1 MKKALA
7 IASWEFTEK
16 IKAKSFIIFM
26 VLFPLILIG
35 MGILP
40 SLLIDD
46 EPDAPAIVGVLDE
59 KNIYA
64 DNAFKYLETYK
75 LADGQPKYIPVNLYK
90 DGRGIDEM
98 IKAADS
104 EVFNKKIAGYVYI
117 KYKDGKPELEY
128 RSESMGA
135 FKDLNNY
142 ERAFNDAFTFKNLSE
157 KGLNAEEVKG
167 MISDINLKSIKIQK
181 EAGAKENDFL
191 TTFFTSYAFIMLLML
206 MVMTSGGLLVRSL
219 VEEKSNR
226 IMEVLLSSASSDDL
240 LTGKILGLGM
250 LGLFQIAVWGIV
262 AAAMLGG
269 NFLKPEMFQNFG
281 YMLIFFILGYMLYT
295 AIFVGI
301 GSSVTT
307 EQESQQITSMISI
320 VLIIPVI
327 FATSIIQNPDTLLVK
342 ILSYFPLTSASI
354 MLLRMNVQ
362 TPELWEILLVT
373 GILIVSIYIVIKLSA
388 KIFRVGVLSY
398 GKRPSMKELLQ
409 WIKD

>member
-1 MKKALA
+1 MKKALV
-7 IASWEFTEK
+7 IAKWEFAEK

-35 MGILP
+35 MGVLP
-40 SLLIDD
+40 TLLIDD
-46 EPDAPAIVGVLDE
+46 EPDSSVVVGVLDE
-59 KNIYA
+59 KNLYA
-64 DNAFKYLETYK
+64 ENAIKYLEGYK
-75 LADGQPKYIPVNLYK
+75 LESGQPKYIPSNLYK
-90 DGRGIDEM
+90 SGSGIEDM
-98 IKAADS
+98 VKAADS
-104 EVFNKKIAGYVYI
+104 RVFEKKMTGYVYI

-135 FKDLNNY
+135 FKNLGDY
-142 ERAFNDAFTFKNLSE
+142 EKAFNDAFTFKNLSG
-157 KGLNAEEVKG
+157 KGLNVEEVKSL
-167 MISDINLKSIKIQK
+167 ISDVNMKTIKIQK

-206 MVMTSGGLLVRSL
+206 MIMTSGGLLVRSL

-240 LTGKILGLGM
+240 LTGKILGLSM
-250 LGLFQIAVWGIV
+250 LGLFQIAVWAIV

-320 VLIIPVI
+320 VLIIPII
-327 FATSIIQNPDTLLVK
+327 FATSIIQNPNTLLVK

-362 TPELWEILLVT
+362 TPELWEIFLVA
-373 GILIVSIYIVIKLSA
+373 GILILSIYLVIKISA
-388 KIFRVGVLSY
+388 RIFRVGILSY

>member
-1 MKKALA
+1 MKKALV
-7 IASWEFTEK
+7 IAKWEFAEK

-35 MGILP
+35 MGVLP
-40 SLLIDD
+40 SLLIND
-46 EPDAPAIVGVLDE
+46 EPDSSMVVGVLDE
-59 KNIYA
+59 KNLYA
-64 DNAFKYLETYK
+64 DNAIKYLEGYK
-75 LADGQPKYIPVNLYK
+75 LESGQPKYIPVNLYQS
-90 DGRGIDEM
+90 GSGIEDM
-98 IKAADS
+98 VKAADS
-104 EVFNKKIAGYVYI
+104 RVFEKKMTGYVYI

-135 FKDLNNY
+135 FKNLGDY
-142 ERAFNDAFTFKNLSE
+142 EKVFNDAFTFKNLSE
-157 KGLNAEEVKG
+157 KGLNVEEVKSL
-167 MISDINLKSIKIQK
+167 ISDVNMKTIKIQK

-206 MVMTSGGLLVRSL
+206 MIMTSGGLLVRSL

-240 LTGKILGLGM
+240 LTGKILGLSM
-250 LGLFQIAVWGIV
+250 LGLFQIGVWAIV

-320 VLIIPVI
+320 VLIIPII
-327 FATSIIQNPDTLLVK
+327 FATSIIQNPNTLLVK

-373 GILIVSIYIVIKLSA
+373 GILILSIYLVIKISA
-388 KIFRVGVLSY
+388 RIFRVGILSY